1 MNIWDKF
8 KAGVDNIKTGVN
20 YIINAIPEI
29 IKAISI
35 NDFLSKRADIK
46 LNDQEYRNYLIERDG
61 KTSFLFFLFF
71 IFFIIFYL
79 IGFNFLNPNN
89 SIAYYFLMVI
99 LPAIVLMAFGI
110 ILKNDRTSKPFS
122 SINLLYA
129 AGLLTIFVI
138 ISYFYS
144 YFSGLFSALLSNYI
158 VNILLVLIVLFGL
171 SIVFNALSEYLE
183 KQTGILGFIIQV
195 IFYIPCLI
203 SELANYLFLEAKNT
217 PKPIFVLFL
226 IEILLILA
234 YIFIPRLVY
243 RFMGKKS
250 TTLQYEPLSLD
261 TQKTIASGDRF
272 VLNTNNNLGKNYRNS
287 NYSISFWVYLNP
299 KGPSNSAYVKKLNIF
314 NYADGKPQ
322 ITYVDNGKDII
333 DKYIIKFSNRSDN
346 VKDGNSSYSIQL
358 PHQKWNYFVFNYFDN
373 KCDLFI
379 NAELLRTF
387 EFNENNVPKNG
398 DNADTITVGDNNG
411 LSGAICNVNYYPD
424 IMTKTNITMMYNLL
438 FIKNPPI

>member
-1 MNIWDKF
+1 MGIWDY
-8 KAGVDNIKTGVN
+8 IKTKVDS
-20 YIINAIPEI
+20 I
-29 IKAISI
+29 IKAISV
-35 NDFLSKRADIK
+35 NDFLSKRADIN
-46 LNDQEYRNYLIERDG
+46 LNDKEYRNYLIEKDG

-71 IFFIIFYL
+71 LFFIIFYL
-79 IGFNFLNPNN
+79 IGFGFLNPNN

-110 ILKNDRTSKPFS
+110 ILKNEKDGKPFS

-138 ISYFYS
+138 ISYIYP

-171 SIVFNALSEYLE
+171 SIVFNTLSEYLE

-261 TQKTIASGDRF
+261 TQKTIASSDRF

-346 VKDGNSSYSIQL
+346 VKDGDSSYSIQL

-398 DNADTITVGDNNG
+398 DKEDTITVGDNNG

-424 IMTKTNITMMYNLL
+424 IMTKTNIAMMYNLL